1 MSNARIPLA
10 SPESYALARSSIPK
24 VRRSPSALRS
34 LALMAVELL
43 EEHWSLICFGSN
55 GCGSTRGHYREA
67 TSTRARPCIH
77 ASCFSACAHKRVA
90 GACVLEQISL
100 IFHARWLRD
109 VAGDRGR
116 CPRHAGGGG
125 GTVLQVERAAARP
138 HRALRAVSTA
148 SLLHRPARVVGDHQ
162 RPPVA
167 HGGRCQ
173 CCGWADSHP
182 GPWVRPH
189 ASVSVAVT
197 IRSVSYVTD
206 VTDVV

>member
-90 GACVLEQISL
+90 CACVLEQISL

-162 RPPVA
+162 RP
-167 HGGRCQ
+167 
-173 CCGWADSHP
+173 
-182 GPWVRPH
+182 
-189 ASVSVAVT
+189 SVA
-197 IRSVSYVTD
+197 RGG
-206 VTDVV
+206 